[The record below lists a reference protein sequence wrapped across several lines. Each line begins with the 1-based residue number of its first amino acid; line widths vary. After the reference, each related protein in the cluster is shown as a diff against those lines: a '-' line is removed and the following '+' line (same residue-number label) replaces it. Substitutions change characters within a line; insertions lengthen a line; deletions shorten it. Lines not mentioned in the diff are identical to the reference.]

1 MLKRSAFTA
10 LRTDT
15 ANFFFFFFCVKTRT
29 QNYKLIYA
37 LYFIHFNQL
46 GKVSMKFTI
55 FFFLNLL

>member
-15 ANFFFFFFCVKTRT
+15 ANFFFFFRVKTRT

-55 FFFLNLL
+55 FLFLNLL

>member
-15 ANFFFFFFCVKTRT
+15 ANFFFFFCVKTRT

-46 GKVSMKFTI
+46 GKVSMKFAI
-55 FFFLNLL
+55 FLFLNLL